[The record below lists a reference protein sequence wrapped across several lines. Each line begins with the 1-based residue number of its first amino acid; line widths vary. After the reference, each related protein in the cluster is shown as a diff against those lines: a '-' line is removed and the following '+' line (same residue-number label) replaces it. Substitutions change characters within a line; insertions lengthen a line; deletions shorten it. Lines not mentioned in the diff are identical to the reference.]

1 MQLNS
6 QHIRKLSGVLLL
18 TLFVGYF
25 GGINLFPHKH
35 YVNGNLIVHSHPFS
49 SEGHTHTAQ
58 SLYLLDSLSHF
69 ASKVLQTG
77 IIVSAFILFVHKLE
91 YSQLKCLRTNSHK
104 YSFFLRPPPVCI

>member
-1 MQLNS
+1 MHLNS

-58 SLYLLDSLSHF
+58 SLYLLHSLSHF
-69 ASKVLQTG
+69 ASKYLQLG
-77 IIVSAFILFVHKLE
+77 IILTTLILFIHKLE
-91 YSQLKCLRTNSHK
+91 NCQLKYRRGNLFK
-104 YSFFLRPPPVCI
+104 YRFFLRPPPAYI